1 MDIVQNVNHIFITLI
16 VYVIKIQKDVQFKD
30 QLIDVKNVKMDT
42 DLIMENV
49 FKILQD

>member
-1 MDIVQNVNHIFITLI
+1 MDIVQNVNHIFIILI